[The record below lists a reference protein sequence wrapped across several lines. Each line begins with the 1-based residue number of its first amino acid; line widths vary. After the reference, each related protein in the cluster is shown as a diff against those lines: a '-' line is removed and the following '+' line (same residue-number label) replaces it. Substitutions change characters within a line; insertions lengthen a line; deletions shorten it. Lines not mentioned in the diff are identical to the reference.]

1 MYKNECIS
9 WDMKVFLFCL
19 QYMCRNNIHWNNWNM
34 YIYIYIELQPYDV
47 WGYVCEDIYIYTNES
62 NGIYHTRSYQ
72 PEIVVY
78 YVGFNGGPN
87 QAIICTAGD

>member
-1 MYKNECIS
+1 MMFG
-9 WDMKVFLFCL
+9 DMFA
-19 QYMCRNNIHWNNWNM
+19 R
-34 YIYIYIELQPYDV
+34 
-47 WGYVCEDIYIYTNES
+47 IYIYTNES

-87 QAIICTAGD
+87 QAVICTTGD